1 MTWLPILA
9 LGIAAMVVAVFVLKL
24 PKSAM
29 SLFGAALLFGFTGY
43 ALQGSPGKPAVPGI
57 ANDSLQQSGE
67 ALVDAR
73 RAIFDTGQQPARF
86 ILVSDAFARRGQYE
100 NAAGIL
106 QGAIAEEPNN
116 VEAWTAL
123 ANALVEHTG
132 GQVTPA
138 ALYAY
143 GKAEEAAPG
152 HPGPGYFLGVSLLR
166 SGSPLEARQLWA
178 QMLENAP
185 EGAPWREE
193 LALRLERL
201 DELIAQ
207 MQGGPVPR

>member
-9 LGIAAMVVAVFVLKL
+9 LGVAAMVVAVFVLKL
-24 PKSAM
+24 PKSTI

-43 ALQGSPGKPAVPGI
+43 ALQGSPGQPAAPG
-57 ANDSLQQSGE
+57 ASNKELVQDGE

-73 RAIFDTGQQPARF
+73 RTIFDTGQQPARF

-106 QGAIAEEPNN
+106 QGAIEEQPDN

-123 ANALVEHTG
+123 ANSLVEHAG
-132 GQVTPA
+132 GQLTPA
-138 ALYAY
+138 ALYAF
-143 GKAEEAAPG
+143 GKAEDSAPG
-152 HPGPGYFLGVSLLR
+152 HPGPGYFLGVALLR
-166 SGSPLEARQLWA
+166 SGSAIEARQLWA

-185 EGAPWREE
+185 EDAPWREE

-207 MQGGPVPR
+207 MQGGPVR

>member
-1 MTWLPILA
+1 MIWLPILA
-9 LGIAAMVVAVFVLKL
+9 LGVAAMLVAVFVLKL

-43 ALQGSPGKPAVPGI
+43 ALQGSPGQPAAPG
-57 ANDSLQQSGE
+57 ASSGDLQQSGE

-73 RAIFDTGQQPARF
+73 RTIFDTGRQPARF

-100 NAAGIL
+100 DAAGIL
-106 QGAIAEEPNN
+106 QGAIAEDPDN

-123 ANALVEHTG
+123 ASALTEHTG
-132 GQVTPA
+132 GQLTPA
-138 ALYAY
+138 ALYAF
-143 GKAEEAAPG
+143 GKAEDAAPG
-152 HPGPGYFLGVSLLR
+152 HPGPGYFLGVALLR
-166 SGSPLEARQLWA
+166 SGSPIDARQLWA

-185 EGAPWREE
+185 EDAPWRDE

-207 MQGGPVPR
+207 MQGSQVR